1 MTLTRDSK
9 HYRQDAG
16 RSAIQVFPAALVTKP
31 YLDRQS
37 TMRLTS

>member
-1 MTLTRDSK
+1 MTLTGRSK
-9 HYRQDAG
+9 PDRQDAG
-16 RSAIQVFPAALVTKP
+16 RSAIQEFPTAPVTTP